1 MTKDDLLGKTVET
14 KTEAEEAL
22 VEAEEE
28 EEIREASKLSPST
41 IYEIIRLDG
50 EEELDRNKMSLL
62 WSGISAGIVISFSV
76 LGEAIFRT
84 YLPDAPWAYL
94 VENLG
99 YSLGFLVVIT
109 GRMQLFTENTM
120 TTVLPLLEE
129 PSVRMVRAFLALW
142 GIVLLANVVG
152 AFAVSTFIA
161 YAGAVPD
168 EIMPALFELSH
179 HATSMP
185 ASQGFARGI
194 PAGVL
199 IAAIVW
205 MMPQAKSS
213 SVTIVILFTWLI
225 AAGDFTHIIAGS
237 VEMALLVVT
246 GDLPVVDAVG
256 RFFLPVLAGNVV
268 GGTVIFTMLVYG
280 QTRRDRL
287 RLAKERA
294 EGRRAS
300 PLVDFR

>member
-1 MTKDDLLGKTVET
+1 MGEPDNI
-14 KTEAEEAL
+14 EEKEKREEQL

-28 EEIREASKLSPST
+28 EQVREASKLSPST
-41 IYEIIRLDG
+41 IYEVIRLDG
-50 EEELDRNKMSLL
+50 EEELERNKLSLL
-62 WSGISAGIVISFSV
+62 WSGISAGIVIAFSV

-84 YLPDAPWAYL
+84 YLPDAPWSYL
-94 VENLG
+94 LENLG

-120 TTVLPLLEE
+120 TTVLPLLED
-129 PSVRMVRAFLALW
+129 PTFRMFRAILALW

-161 YAGAVPD
+161 YAGAIPD
-168 EIMPALFELSH
+168 EIMPALFDLSR

-205 MMPQAKSS
+205 MMPQAQSS
-213 SVTIVILFTWLI
+213 SMVVVILFTWLI

-246 GDLPVVDAVG
+246 GELPVVEAVG

-268 GGTVIFTMLVYG
+268 GGTVIFTMLIYG
-280 QTRRDRL
+280 QTRRDRQ
-287 RLAKERA
+287 RREEERA
-294 EGRRAS
+294 RGRRRMHVID
-300 PLVDFR
+300 LR